1 MEHLPLHEALRPL
14 AWLEGTWKIEN
25 YGSGKYPTIKD
36 FNYCEEINFTS
47 IGQPMFNYTAQ
58 SWHPE
63 SKRPMHRETGFLK
76 MIPGTNKVSLV
87 LAHNFGLATIEEG
100 EVTEEAINLKSTET
114 ILRAEGTKSPAV
126 TKLCREFKLVGDY
139 LEQVLYMATSNT
151 PELTEHLRAKYKKV
165 CEMA

>member
-1 MEHLPLHEALRPL
+1 MKRLPLHEALKPL

-25 YGSGKYPTIKD
+25 CGSGKYPTIKD

-63 SKRPMHRETGFLK
+63 SKKPMHRETGFLK
-76 MIPGTNKVSLV
+76 VIPGTNKVSLV
-87 LAHNFGLATIEEG
+87 LTHSFGLATIEEG
-100 EVTEEAINLKSTET
+100 EVTEETINLKSIET

-126 TKLCREFKLVGDY
+126 TKVY
-139 LEQVLYMATSNT
+139 
-151 PELTEHLRAKYKKV
+151 
-165 CEMA
+165 